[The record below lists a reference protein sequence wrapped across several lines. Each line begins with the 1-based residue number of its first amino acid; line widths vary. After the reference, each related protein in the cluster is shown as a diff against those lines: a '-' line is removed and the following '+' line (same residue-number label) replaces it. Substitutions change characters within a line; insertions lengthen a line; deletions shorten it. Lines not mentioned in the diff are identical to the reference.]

1 MKTLKRVLTIVLA
14 LIVLALAGGML
25 FLNNLKTR
33 AVPDYN
39 ANVDLENLT
48 EKVTVFR
55 DSLGIPHIYAQNE
68 PDLYRTIGYVMAQDR
83 LWQMDLM
90 RRISTGR
97 LSEVLDPG
105 LVGADQLFRAL
116 QFTKKSEWVMS
127 KTDPSIL
134 ACVEAF
140 ADGVNQFIKQH
151 QKKLPF
157 EFAMLGYEPDPWE
170 TVHTFNLIGYMAW
183 SLASGWGPDMALY
196 KMHQVLDSALFSELI
211 PDLKYHSTPVFPDY
225 MTSNE
230 NLELQSSIED
240 AIGIVEELG
249 LQVFQAS
256 NNWAVCGTRS
266 KTGKPLMANDMHQGL
281 MAPGIW
287 YQMHQVAEGS
297 VNVTGVVVPGAPYV
311 ICGHNEDIGWGMTNT
326 YVDDI
331 DFYLETINPNDSN
344 QYKLDGQWKEMELV
358 EEIIAVKGSDEPV
371 TRVNRFTHR
380 GPVVSSF
387 KGVEDR
393 VISLRW
399 QGNAFSNELR
409 TCHLFNRAANWDEFR
424 DAAKTFTSIG
434 QNIVYADRLG
444 NIGLQTSAGV
454 PIRRDGGIFV
464 YPGDTSL
471 HDWTGQVPFEELPY
485 SFNPECGHVS
495 SANNRTV
502 GDDYPYY
509 IGNWYGLPDRL
520 ERIREMLDGQQEHG
534 IDDFRRMQRDQ
545 TSHFARKMTPVYL
558 EALAGQTENIYQSAH
573 QLLEKWDHNLEV
585 TSSAALIYEILWLE
599 LNRAM
604 FLDELGD
611 ELYPLML
618 QNKDIHLNLINRVR
632 ITGESGWCDDVNTP
646 DITETFHD
654 NIRSAF
660 HHAVDTI
667 ASMYGEDPESWQWG
681 DLHKVS
687 LIHPMGGV
695 DIVDKLFRVNRGPYA
710 VGGSFHTVCP
720 YAYPFGESFIANHAA
735 SQRHIFNTA
744 DWDKSLT
751 VIPTGTSGVP
761 ASPHYL
767 DQTELYVNNQLH
779 RDHFSKEAVEANM
792 KYRAVFE

>member
-25 FLNNLKTR
+25 YLNNLKTR

-68 PDLYRTIGYVMAQDR
+68 PDLYRTVGYVMAQDR

-90 RRISTGR
+90 RRVTTGS
-97 LSEVLDPG
+97 LAEVLDPG

-116 QFTKKSEWVMS
+116 QFTKKSEWIMS
-127 KTDPSIL
+127 ETDPSIL
-134 ACVEAF
+134 ACVDAF
-140 ADGVNQFIKQH
+140 ADGVNQYIDRN
-151 QKKLPF
+151 QKKLSF
-157 EFAMLGYEPDPWE
+157 EFAMLGYKPDPW
-170 TVHTFNLIGYMAW
+170 TPLHTFNLIGYMAW

-230 NLELQSSIED
+230 TLELQSSIGD

-256 NNWAVCGTRS
+256 NNWAVSGTRS

-287 YQMHQVAEGS
+287 YQMHKVVEGS
-297 VNVTGVVVPGAPYV
+297 VNVTGVAVPGAPYI
-311 ICGHNEDIGWGMTNT
+311 ICGHNENIGWGMTNT

-331 DFYLETINPNDSN
+331 DFYLETINPEDSN
-344 QYKLDGQWKEMELV
+344 QYRLDGQWKEMELV
-358 EEIIAVKGSDEPV
+358 EETIAVKGSDEPV

-434 QNIVYADRLG
+434 QNIVYADRFG

-454 PIRRDGGIFV
+454 PIRRDGGIFI

-471 HDWTGQVPFEELPY
+471 HDWTGLVPFEELPY
-485 SFNPECGHVS
+485 SFNPEIGHVS

-534 IDDFRRMQRDQ
+534 IDDFRRMLRDQ
-545 TSHFARKMTPVYL
+545 TSHFAKKMTPVYL
-558 EALAGQTENIYQSAH
+558 EALAGQTENIYRSAH
-573 QLLEKWDHNLEV
+573 QLLENWDHNLEV

-618 QNKDIHLNLINRVR
+618 QNKVIHLNLINRVR
-632 ITGESGWCDDVNTP
+632 ITGESGWCDDVTTP

-695 DIVDKLFRVNRGPYA
+695 DIVDKLFRVNRGPYP

-735 SQRHIFNTA
+735 SERHIFNTA

-767 DQTELYVNNQLH
+767 DQTELYVNNQFH